1 VQDDRDDR
9 IPTAYLRDT
18 QVTFK
23 DEARTGAWVLG
34 EESEPFG
41 WEFLASATFRE
52 INYGAYSS
60 TGSKLTIG
68 GHNAVRAGFNICSK
82 CGKLQDRGPHRPP
95 KHSPSCTAR
104 NPKAEG
110 NFLECV
116 YLYREFNSEA
126 VRILLPVVDFA
137 SERDIQSLT
146 AAIQTG
152 LRLYFGGRV
161 DHLRMTVETEP
172 VDGSML
178 RRQYLVLYDAVP
190 GGTGY
195 FAELVREPAHFFELL
210 ERARKHL
217 VECGCATD
225 PARDGCYRCV
235 FAYRSSYDMADIS
248 RTTAVSLLSSILSR
262 RSSLEQVRALSDVSI
277 KGLADSA
284 LERKFIEALRRAGTE
299 SRASVLSQAFV
310 KGKPGWR
317 WQLGTRSWLIE
328 PQRNHSPGDGFGVGL
343 SIDFVFHPGEG
354 VPKGEAS
361 FAVFLDG
368 WMYHSER
375 VAKDMLQRMSAK
387 ASGRYTVWSL
397 TWDDVTRA
405 LDAKGLGDIPLLVSP
420 SQTALPGFM
429 AQLGLPPS
437 ADHIRGLSSMELFIA
452 RLAGEVDARTLRVL
466 GGALFLASLKP
477 LAESMW
483 SAGLEASVPERL
495 HPLLD
500 FGSQQLLG
508 DVAPATSSFPC
519 SRLVA
524 IPKTE
529 VRSDFDA
536 LGHGQGL
543 SALRAAFVLEQA
555 DDPKDRERAWAAL
568 LRTSNMLA
576 ELPGTLLFLARPEAD
591 ELDYSPLTS
600 LLDSRPATSSP
611 WKSVRD
617 EVATEFLPLIDA
629 LESTQATLPEVGI
642 ELPDARGRAGAVLA
656 ELVWE
661 EARVAVLEDGARA
674 GAESRVAEG
683 WLLFSLGELTA
694 SLAPLIEALA
704 ARGGMES

>member
-1 VQDDRDDR
+1 
-9 IPTAYLRDT
+9 
-18 QVTFK
+18 
-23 DEARTGAWVLG
+23 
-34 EESEPFG
+34 
-41 WEFLASATFRE
+41 
-52 INYGAYSS
+52 
-60 TGSKLTIG
+60 
-68 GHNAVRAGFNICSK
+68 
-82 CGKLQDRGPHRPP
+82 
-95 KHSPSCTAR
+95 
-104 NPKAEG
+104 
-110 NFLECV
+110 
-116 YLYREFNSEA
+116 
-126 VRILLPVVDFA
+126 
-137 SERDIQSLT
+137 
-146 AAIQTG
+146 
-152 LRLYFGGRV
+152 
-161 DHLRMTVETEP
+161 MTVETEP

-195 FAELVREPAHFFELL
+195 FAELVRDPAHLFELL
-210 ERARKHL
+210 DRARKHL

-225 PARDGCYRCV
+225 PTRDGCYRCV

-248 RTTAVSLLSSILSR
+248 RNTAVSLLSSILSR
-262 RSSLEQVRALSDVSI
+262 RASLEQVRALSEVSI

-284 LERKFIEALRRAGTE
+284 LERKFIEALRRVGTE
-299 SRASVLSQAFV
+299 TRASVLSQAFV

-317 WQLGTRSWLIE
+317 WQLGTRTWLIE
-328 PQRNHSPGDGFGVGL
+328 PQRNHAPGDGFGVGL

-354 VPKGEAS
+354 VPKGETP

-375 VAKDMLQRMSAK
+375 VAKDMLQRMAAK
-387 ASGRYTVWSL
+387 ASARYVVWSF

-405 LDAKGLGDIPLLVSP
+405 IDAKPAVDIPLLASP
-420 SQTALPGFM
+420 LQETLSRFI
-429 AQLGLPPS
+429 AQLGLPAAAS
-437 ADHIRGLSSMELFIA
+437 RALGLSSMELFIE
-452 RLAGEVDARTLRVL
+452 RLAGEVDARTLRLL
-466 GGALFLASLKP
+466 GGALLLSSLKP
-477 LAESMW
+477 LPEDHWHPA
-483 SAGLEASVPERL
+483 LVASVPERL

-500 FGSQQLLG
+500 TGSQQLLG

-529 VRSDFDA
+529 VRSDFEA
-536 LGHGQGL
+536 LGHGKGL

-568 LRTSNMLA
+568 LRTSNILA

-591 ELDYSPLTS
+591 EIDYSPLTS

-611 WKSVRD
+611 WESVRD
-617 EVATEFLPLIDA
+617 EVATEFLPLIEA

-656 ELVWE
+656 ELAWE
-661 EARVAVLEDGARA
+661 EARVAVLENGVRA
-674 GAESRVAEG
+674 GAEARVAEG

-694 SLAPLIEALA
+694 SLAPLLEALA